1 MPKTNARI
9 GKGTTLGMGA
19 TVATGTP
26 TYTTVSEVFELPFP
40 ELENADVEATHYGS
54 PNGLEEFLMGWATA
68 QDMEIQLNYV
78 ATQYAALLAARG
90 TEKAFKITLPDGAT
104 LVFDANVK
112 KVGGAIPNKDRITN
126 TVTIK
131 PTTQP
136 VFTPGS

>member
-26 TYTTVSEVFELPFP
+26 TFTTLAEVFEIPFP
-40 ELENADVEATHYGS
+40 EDEHADVEATHYSS
-54 PNGLEEFLMGWATA
+54 PNGREEFLIGWATG
-68 QDMEIQLNYV
+68 QDMEVQLNYT
-78 ATQYAALLAARG
+78 ATTFASLLAARG

-126 TVTIK
+126 TVTLK
-131 PTTQP
+131 PTTAAT
-136 VFTPGS
+136 FTPGS